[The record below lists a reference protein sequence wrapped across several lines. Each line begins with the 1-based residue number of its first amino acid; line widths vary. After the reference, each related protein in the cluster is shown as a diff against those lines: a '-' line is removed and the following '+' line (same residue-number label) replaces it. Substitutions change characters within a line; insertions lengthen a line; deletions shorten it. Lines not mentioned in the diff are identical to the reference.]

1 MRVLYNLHEEAP
13 DEIAAEE
20 FKHSFILNT
29 SDDSD
34 DYLDHSILDQ
44 LERMPGC
51 IIYTFGSQTMTSSST
66 RLDFKGIQD
75 YYNNNK
81 RKLGHVRT
89 AMMYKGNMLLLIS
102 SEKVMKIEGLTCG
115 KEATEDSIQ
124 VIQSI
129 LSNLGFIVPQGYLY
143 DHESFVK
150 TR

>member
-1 MRVLYNLHEEAP
+1 
-13 DEIAAEE
+13 
-20 FKHSFILNT
+20 
-29 SDDSD
+29 
-34 DYLDHSILDQ
+34 
-44 LERMPGC
+44 
-51 IIYTFGSQTMTSSST
+51 
-66 RLDFKGIQD
+66 
-75 YYNNNK
+75 
-81 RKLGHVRT
+81 
-89 AMMYKGNMLLLIS
+89 MMYKGNMLLLIS